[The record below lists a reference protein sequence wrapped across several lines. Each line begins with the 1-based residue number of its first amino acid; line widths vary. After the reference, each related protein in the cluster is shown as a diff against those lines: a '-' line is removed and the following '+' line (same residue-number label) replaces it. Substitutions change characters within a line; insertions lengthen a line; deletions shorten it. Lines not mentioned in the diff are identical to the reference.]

1 MLTKFCLFLGSLRKL
16 VNQGREDETSID
28 KTGFA
33 IIGQGLGK
41 TVMKEIDFEDEK
53 KIKDLYYHETIAYSS
68 FPSLPSSHFLPL
80 SCLHD
85 QELNSRPTPYFCQR

>member
-1 MLTKFCLFLGSLRKL
+1 LRKS

-53 KIKDLYYHETIAYSS
+53 KIKEIYYHETIAYNLFS
-68 FPSLPSSHFLPL
+68 FPPSLSFPPPL
-80 SCLHD
+80 L
-85 QELNSRPTPYFCQR
+85 LA